1 MKISKEIK
9 TGIIAVAA
17 IAMLVA
23 GINFLKGNSF
33 FGGDKK
39 YYAYFPNSGQ
49 LAVASNVTLN
59 GVIVGKVLEVEY
71 VPQNAPDQRVRVA
84 FSIQND
90 DVKLPV
96 GSIVEIGSLDLFNKG
111 MLISVS
117 SDLSKGFYKPGATLE
132 GRLAVD
138 MMSQVKSYAD
148 PISQK
153 VQAMMSSI
161 DKMVTSLTA
170 FWDTTATSEI
180 EQSMKQVKIAIE
192 RIGNVAEEVQLLVGE
207 EKVKFGRIMTNVES
221 ITQNLKKSNEE
232 VTTIIGNTKKITDEM
247 VTADFKGVISSAAQT
262 LKTFNDVLASA
273 QKGEGTLG
281 KLLGDDKLFN
291 ELVQTN
297 KDLQEL
303 VDDIQMH
310 PERYIHFSVFG
321 AKTKG
326 VPLSPAEEQK
336 LRLMLDS
343 TVTN

>member
-71 VPQNAPDQRVRVA
+71 VPQNALDKRVRVA
-84 FSIQND
+84 FSIQNE
-90 DVKLPV
+90 DVKLTV

-138 MMSQVKSYAD
+138 MMAQVKSYAD

-207 EKVKFGRIMTNVES
+207 EKVKFGRIMNNVES

-232 VTTIIGNTKKITDEM
+232 VTNIIGNTKKITDEM
-247 VTADFKGVISSAAQT
+247 VTADFKGVISNASQT
-262 LKTFNDVLASA
+262 LKTFNTVLASA

-336 LRLMLDS
+336 LRLILDS

>member
-1 MKISKEIK
+1 LKISKEIK

-33 FGGDKK
+33 FGGDKN

-71 VPQNAPDQRVRVA
+71 VPENAPEKRVRVA

-111 MLISVS
+111 MLITVS

-180 EQSMKQVKIAIE
+180 EQSMKQVKIAIM
-192 RIGNVAEEVQLLVGE
+192 N
-207 EKVKFGRIMTNVES
+207 NVES

-247 VTADFKGVISSAAQT
+247 VTADFKGVISNASQT
-262 LKTFNDVLASA
+262 LKTFNSILATA

-281 KLLGDDKLFN
+281 KLLGDDKLFT

-297 KDLQEL
+297 KDLQDL
-303 VDDIQMH
+303 VDDIQLH

-343 TVTN
+343 TVKN